1 MPASLWSLE
10 PISGELES
18 SSGCFNFG
26 VFDDDGG
33 AGEGVVIL
41 IMIIS
46 RPSKDPKNEKEK
58 RKLTKGGNQDLYQ
71 SVKGAKVGIKLSPPV
86 TLTILIRKKVF
97 TLLPSGKKCAM
108 MLQERK
114 PTMNLK

>member
-58 RKLTKGGNQDLYQ
+58 HN
-71 SVKGAKVGIKLSPPV
+71 SPPGDSPPS
-86 TLTILIRKKVF
+86 LTRWPRLSLPIWESV
-97 TLLPSGKKCAM
+97 LLCISD
-108 MLQERK
+108 
-114 PTMNLK
+114 

>member
-1 MPASLWSLE
+1 MPASLRSLE

-18 SSGCFNFG
+18 SPGCFNFG

-46 RPSKDPKNEKEK
+46 RPSKDPENGKEK
-58 RKLTKGGNQDLYQ
+58 AQLPAWGQFSTNQVAQTVTSNLGVGLTLHK
-71 SVKGAKVGIKLSPPV
+71 
-86 TLTILIRKKVF
+86 
-97 TLLPSGKKCAM
+97 
-108 MLQERK
+108 
-114 PTMNLK
+114 

>member
-1 MPASLWSLE
+1 MKPASLRSLE

-18 SSGCFNFG
+18 SPGCFNVG

-46 RPSKDPKNEKEK
+46 RPSKDPKNGKEEHSSPLGDSSA
-58 RKLTKGGNQDLYQ
+58 LTRWPRLSLPIWE
-71 SVKGAKVGIKLSPPV
+71 SV
-86 TLTILIRKKVF
+86 
-97 TLLPSGKKCAM
+97 LLCISD
-108 MLQERK
+108 
-114 PTMNLK
+114 